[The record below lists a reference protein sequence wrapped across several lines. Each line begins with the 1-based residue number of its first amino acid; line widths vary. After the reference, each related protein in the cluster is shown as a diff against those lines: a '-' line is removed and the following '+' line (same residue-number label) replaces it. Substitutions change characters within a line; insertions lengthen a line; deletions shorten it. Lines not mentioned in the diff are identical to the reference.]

1 MFNLISRFGAYGLWA
16 AGELIK
22 TIVWQIGRFFL
33 FLWKITSQARQRAF
47 AELKLLLIVLLSPLV
62 RMTRFFHKSRDEI
75 QHAAANK
82 GMIFGVG
89 AWLKAVGHAIF
100 GKRGFAV
107 TVFNLAAPIV
117 SVVFLFNIVSYAST
131 ANYAV
136 RLEVGGVFL
145 GYVENEQVFTQAEII
160 VAQRLSEI
168 GAAGRQIAP
177 AKFTIEN
184 AGSSELLSPYRIAEL
199 LFSQMGV
206 TMEYAYGVFVND
218 RLIGAV
224 KDNTRI
230 KTTLESLLDRYR
242 TGDPD
247 EEVKFVWDID
257 VDQNKLYTAD
267 FIVEDQAI
275 VDLFTSTKQ
284 QEQYYQVQLNDTPS
298 GIAAKLNLSQAEI
311 EALNPGF
318 YEDDLY
324 VGEHVL
330 SAAQVP
336 YLAVSITR
344 TEVYDVMIPYETDYQ
359 DSDSLY
365 VGQQKV
371 ISLGSSGLQ
380 RVTARVS
387 QVNGIENHRQ
397 IIGRTVLVNP
407 VSEIVYNG
415 IKPTPAGSYSTER
428 AAYGKFIWP
437 ISQYSGYI
445 SELTQADGGYWGHG
459 GVDFA
464 APTGTPIYAVDAGT
478 VSLAASNYGGYGMCV
493 MIDHPGGLRTLYG
506 HMSAIYVSVGETVAQ
521 GQCIGLVGETG
532 KAYGSHVHLEVRQG
546 NTRLNPINFITY

>member
-1 MFNLISRFGAYGLWA
+1 MFNLISRFGAYVLWA

-22 TIVWQIGRFFL
+22 TVIWQIGRFFL
-33 FLWKITSQARQRAF
+33 FLWNITSQARQRDF
-47 AELKLLLIVLLSPLV
+47 AQLKLLLIVLLSPLV
-62 RMTRFFHKSRDEI
+62 RMSRFFKKSRDDI
-75 QHAAANK
+75 RRATKNK
-82 GMIFGVG
+82 GVIFGVG
-89 AWLKAVGHAIF
+89 VWFRAAGHAIF

-107 TVFNLAAPIV
+107 TVFNLAAPII

-145 GYVENEQVFTQAEII
+145 GYIENEQVFTQAEII

-168 GAAGRQIAP
+168 GAAGRQIAQ

-206 TMEYAYGVFVND
+206 RMEYAYGVFVND

-230 KTTLESLLDRYR
+230 KATLDSLLNRYR
-242 TGDPD
+242 TNDPD

-257 VDQNKLYTAD
+257 LDQNKLYTSD
-267 FIVEDQAI
+267 FIVEEQAI
-275 VDLFTSTKQ
+275 IDLFTSTKK

-298 GIAAKLNLSQAEI
+298 GIAEKLRLSQNEI
-311 EALNPGF
+311 EELNPGF
-318 YEDDLY
+318 FEDELF

-330 SAAQVP
+330 NIAEVP
-336 YLAVSITR
+336 YLAVSISR
-344 TEVYDVMIPYETDYQ
+344 TVVYDVTVPYDTDYV
-359 DSDSLY
+359 DSELLY
-365 VGQQKV
+365 VGQQKTM
-371 ISLGSSGLQ
+371 SLGSSGVK

-387 QVNGIENHRQ
+387 QVNGIENNRQ
-397 IIGRTVLVNP
+397 IISESIIVNP
-407 VSEIVYNG
+407 INEVIHNG
-415 IKPTPAGSYSTER
+415 IKPTPAGTYSTER

-445 SELTQADGGYWGHG
+445 SELTQADGGYWGHS

-478 VSLAASNYGGYGMCV
+478 VCFAASNFDGYGKCV
-493 MIDHPGGLRTLYG
+493 MIDHPSGLRTLYG

-532 KAYGSHVHLEVRQG
+532 NAQGSHVHLEVRQG
-546 NTRLNPINFITY
+546 NTRLNPMNFITY